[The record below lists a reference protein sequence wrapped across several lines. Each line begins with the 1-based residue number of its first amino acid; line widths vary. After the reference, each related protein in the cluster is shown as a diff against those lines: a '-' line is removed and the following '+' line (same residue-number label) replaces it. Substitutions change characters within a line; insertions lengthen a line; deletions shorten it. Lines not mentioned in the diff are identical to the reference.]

1 MPDVVKLDSAWAGVA
16 DSLNWADWCLV
27 GLIALS
33 ALIGLF
39 RGLIR
44 EVFSLALWGAAI
56 WLGLNYSRPLAAYLE
71 TSVPLPSARQAIAFV
86 GVFFA
91 TLIIGGL
98 FGFVLNNLVKS
109 TGLSGTDRL
118 AGLVFGV
125 GRGIL
130 IAALLVLLAGVT
142 PLPRDPWWKES
153 RLIPPF
159 ETLAL
164 WLRDQLPA
172 GLAGYVKYR

>member
-1 MPDVVKLDSAWAGVA
+1 MADILNQSPQFAGFA
-16 DSLNWADWCLV
+16 QGLNWADWCLI

-39 RGLIR
+39 RGLVR
-44 EVFSLALWGAAI
+44 EVFSLFLWAAAV
-56 WLGLNYSRPLAAYLE
+56 WLGLNYSRHFAVYLE
-71 TSVPLPSARQAIAFV
+71 PIVPLPSARQAIAFV
-86 GVFFA
+86 AVFFI
-91 TLIIGGL
+91 TLVAGGL
-98 FGFVLNNLVKS
+98 VGFVLGKLVAG

-125 GRGIL
+125 GRGIV

-142 PLPRDPWWKES
+142 PLPRDPWWRES
-153 RLIPPF
+153 KLIPPF
-159 ETLAL
+159 ENLAL
-164 WLRDQLPA
+164 WLRDQLPT

>member
-1 MPDVVKLDSAWAGVA
+1 MPELIKNSPAWAGFA
-16 DSLNWADWCLV
+16 QGLNWADWCLLGLV
-27 GLIALS
+27 GLS

-39 RGLIR
+39 RGLVR
-44 EVFSLALWGAAI
+44 EVFSLFLWAAAV
-56 WLGLNYSRPLAAYLE
+56 WLGLNYSRHFAVHLE
-71 TSVPLPSARQAIAFV
+71 PIVPLPSARQAIAFV
-86 GVFFA
+86 AVFFTVLVA
-91 TLIIGGL
+91 GGL
-98 FGFVLNNLVKS
+98 VGFILGKLVS
-109 TGLSGTDRL
+109 GTGLSGTDRL

-125 GRGIL
+125 GRGIV

-142 PLPRDPWWKES
+142 PLPHDPWWRES

-159 ETLAL
+159 EQLAL